1 MLDFINQVI
10 ELLSRPPGDL
20 VYYLIILFALE
31 AMLGLA
37 VVRARRPAPNRAV
50 EHVSSWTRQ
59 LRLILLAACV
69 MLIGRII
76 LVVISLL
83 SLQGAR
89 DALLADAIL
98 PPLERYVDLL
108 SLTFLALALV
118 PLLRERG
125 QLGLGLTAIMLVAA
139 TVFYALSATQWYNL
153 SAVPNQFYNALPQ
166 ETIWQAWSLAVAAL
180 AALAMWLKR
189 DDSTGVVFVAFL
201 LLAIGSGLQLV
212 WSVPTS
218 HVAGWVRLT
227 QLIAYPLFAVV
238 VYQITEVT
246 APPQLSAP
254 PVYPLLPAR
263 SEAVDQAWLTLSTI
277 QSLSTSTALEDA
289 LQRTAASL
297 AQFLQADFC
306 AIGLLRKNSST
317 LDLLAV
323 YHPGAAPARGV
334 ALPLDR
340 YPLIQRALQTRDA
353 LNLDKDAMPTEIRN
367 LYGLLGS
374 FIVGPTILAPLVD
387 ERNPLGVVLLG
398 NPDSGRSWSP
408 ADAEHAQTLV
418 DHMTLMLTARENR
431 QYFAKRIEELETSL
445 RQQELEATQR
455 RTTLESLL
463 QQSQAEAQKTAVKLS
478 ALAALQEAQH
488 GSERE
493 QIQQLQDERAQLQR
507 QTQDYQAELS
517 SLIQLQT
524 AMELQLKQ
532 AQQDMAQLQNQLQRT
547 PPAASATD
555 HGHNGQQAEVVASIA
570 QELRTPMTSIAGYT
584 DLLLGES
591 VGILGAM
598 QRQFLQRVKA
608 NVARMEGML
617 SDLVQITA
625 IDTGQIKLEAASIDV
640 PELIKDAVMTTST
653 LFRER
658 EQSIRLEVADNL
670 PKLYID
676 RESLQQTLQHLLSNA
691 ALCSPN
697 NAEVVVRA
705 QVPVEMTDY
714 MLFSITDQGGG
725 ISAEDRQRAFHRMY
739 RADHPLVQGLG
750 ETGVGLSIAKAL
762 VEAQGGRIWVDSEMG
777 RGSTFTFILPLQP
790 VEAEA

>member
-1 MLDFINQVI
+1 MLDFINQAI

-20 VYYLIILFALE
+20 VYYLIILFAIE

-37 VVRARRPAPNRAV
+37 VVRARRAG
-50 EHVSSWTRQ
+50 WTRQ
-59 LRLILLAACV
+59 LRLILLASSV
-69 MLIGRII
+69 MLIGRVV

-89 DALLADAIL
+89 PDVLLAEAIL

-108 SLTFLALALV
+108 SLTFLALAFV

-139 TVFYALSATQWYNL
+139 TIFYALSATQWYNL
-153 SAVPNQFYNALPQ
+153 SAVPNQFYNATPQ
-166 ETIWQAWSLAVAAL
+166 ETIWQAWLLAVAAL
-180 AALAMWLKR
+180 AALAVWLKR
-189 DDSTGVVFVAFL
+189 DDSTGTVFTAFL
-201 LLAIGSGLQLV
+201 VLAIGSGLQLV
-212 WSVPTS
+212 WSDARS
-218 HVAGWVRLT
+218 NVAGWVRFAE
-227 QLIAYPLFAVV
+227 LIAYPLFAVV
-238 VYQITEVT
+238 VYKITEV
-246 APPQLSAP
+246 AAAPQLAALP
-254 PVYPLLPAR
+254 AYPLLPAR
-263 SEAVDQAWLTLSTI
+263 SEAADQAWLTLSTV
-277 QSLSTSTALEDA
+277 QNLSTSTDLDDS
-289 LQRTAASL
+289 LQRTAAAL
-297 AQFLQADFC
+297 AQFLQADLC
-306 AIGLLRKNSST
+306 AIGLLRNNAHNVV
-317 LDLLAV
+317 DLLAV

-334 ALPLDR
+334 ALALDR
-340 YPLIQRALQTRDA
+340 YPLIRRTLETRDA
-353 LNLDKDAMPTEIRN
+353 LNIDKNDMPSEIRN

-374 FIVGPTILAPLVD
+374 FIVGPTIVAPLVD
-387 ERNPLGVVLLG
+387 EQNPLGVVLLG

-431 QYFAKRIEELETSL
+431 QYFARRVEELETSL

-463 QQSQAEAQKTAVKLS
+463 QQSQTETQKTAAKLA
-478 ALAALQEAQH
+478 ALAALQEVQH
-488 GSERE
+488 GSEHE
-493 QIQQLQDERAQLQR
+493 QIQQLQDERTQLQR

-517 SLIQLQT
+517 NLIQLQS

-532 AQQDMAQLQNQLQRT
+532 AQQDMARLQDQQQRT
-547 PPAASATD
+547 PPAASTA
-555 HGHNGQQAEVVASIA
+555 GNGSSDQQTEVIASIA

-608 NVARMEGML
+608 NIARMEGML

-625 IDTGQIKLEAASIDV
+625 IDTGQIKLEAAPIDV
-640 PELIKDAVMTTST
+640 PELIKDAVMSAST

-658 EQSIRLEVADNL
+658 EQSIRLELADNL
-670 PKLYID
+670 PKLHTD
-676 RESLQQTLQHLLSNA
+676 RESLQQILQHLLSNA

-705 QVPVEMTDY
+705 QVPVEMSDY
-714 MLFSITDQGGG
+714 MLFSVADQGGG
-725 ISAEDRQRAFHRMY
+725 IAPEDRQRAFHRMY

-777 RGSTFTFILPLQP
+777 RGSIFTFILPLQP
-790 VEAEA
+790 LQQEA

>member
-1 MLDFINQVI
+1 MLNFITQAI

-37 VVRARRPAPNRAV
+37 VVRARRAG
-50 EHVSSWTRQ
+50 WTRQ
-59 LRLILLAACV
+59 LRLILLAAVV
-69 MLIGRII
+69 MLIGRVA

-83 SLQGAR
+83 SLQGVR
-89 DALLADAIL
+89 PDVLLADAIL

-108 SLTFLALALV
+108 SLTFLALAFV
-118 PLLRERG
+118 PLLRERS

-153 SAVPNQFYNALPQ
+153 SAVPNQFYNATPQ
-166 ETIWQAWSLAVAAL
+166 ETIWQAWLLAVAAL
-180 AALAMWLKR
+180 AALAVWLKR
-189 DDSTGVVFVAFL
+189 DDSAGVVFAAFL
-201 LLAIGSGLQLV
+201 VLAVGSGLQII
-212 WSVPTS
+212 WGTADSN
-218 HVAGWVRLT
+218 VAGWVRLA

-238 VYQITEVT
+238 VYQITEVAVT
-246 APPQLSAP
+246 PQLVTP
-254 PVYPLLPAR
+254 PNYPLLPAR
-263 SEAVDQAWLTLSTI
+263 SDATDQAWFTLTLI
-277 QSLSTSTALEDA
+277 QNLSTSTDLEDA
-289 LQRTAASL
+289 LQRAASAL
-297 AQFLQADFC
+297 GQFLQADLC
-306 AIGLLRKNSST
+306 AIGLLRSVPNV
-317 LDLLAV
+317 LDLLAIH
-323 YHPGAAPARGV
+323 HPGATPARGI
-334 ALPLDR
+334 AIPLDR
-340 YPLIQRALQTRDA
+340 YPLIRRTLETRDA
-353 LNLDKDAMPTEIRN
+353 LNIDKTDTPPEVRN
-367 LYGLLGS
+367 VYGLLGS
-374 FIVGPTILAPLVD
+374 FIVGPTIIVPLVD

-418 DHMTLMLTARENR
+418 DHMALMLTARENR
-431 QYFAKRIEELETSL
+431 QYFAKRVEELENSL
-445 RQQELEATQR
+445 RQQEGEATQR
-455 RTTLESLL
+455 RTMLESLL
-463 QQSQAEAQKTAVKLS
+463 QQSQADAQKTAVKLA
-478 ALAALQEAQH
+478 ALAALQEAQQ
-488 GSERE
+488 GSEHE
-493 QIQQLQDERAQLQR
+493 QIQHLQDERTQLER
-507 QTQDYQAELS
+507 QTQEYQAELS
-517 SLIQLQT
+517 SLIQLQS

-532 AQQDMAQLQNQLQRT
+532 AQQDMARLQDQLQRN
-547 PPAASATD
+547 PPAAPATGN
-555 HGHNGQQAEVVASIA
+555 GHSDQQTEVVASIA

-640 PELIKDAVMTTST
+640 PELIKDAVMSSST

-658 EQSIRLEVADNL
+658 EQSIRLELADNL
-670 PKLYID
+670 PKLHID
-676 RESLQQTLQHLLSNA
+676 RESLQQILQHLLSNA

-705 QVPVEMTDY
+705 QVPVEMAEY
-714 MLFSITDQGGG
+714 MLFSVADQGGG
-725 ISAEDRQRAFHRMY
+725 ISPEDRQRAFHRMY

-777 RGSTFTFILPLQP
+777 RGSIFTFILPLQP
-790 VEAEA
+790 TRQEA

>member
-108 SLTFLALALV
+108 SLTFLALAFV

-139 TVFYALSATQWYNL
+139 TIFYAVSATQWYNL
-153 SAVPNQFYNALPQ
+153 SAVPNQFYNAMPQ

-180 AALAMWLKR
+180 AALAVWLKR
-189 DDSTGVVFVAFL
+189 DDSSGVVFTAFL
-201 LLAIGSGLQLV
+201 ILAIGSGLQLV
-212 WSVPTS
+212 WNTS
-218 HVAGWVRLT
+218 DSNVAAWVRWA
-227 QLIAYPLFAVV
+227 QLIAYPMFAVV
-238 VYQITEVT
+238 VYQITEVAVT
-246 APPQLSAP
+246 PQLAAPPT
-254 PVYPLLPAR
+254 YPLLPAR
-263 SEAVDQAWLTLSTI
+263 SDAEQAWLTLTTV
-277 QSLSTSTALEDA
+277 QNLSTSTDLEDA
-289 LQRTAASL
+289 LQRTAAAL
-297 AQFLQADFC
+297 AQFLQADLC
-306 AIGLLRKNSST
+306 AIGLMRDNASVI
-317 LDLLAV
+317 DLLAV
-323 YHPGAAPARGV
+323 HHPGAAPARGI

-340 YPLIQRALQTRDA
+340 YPLIRRTLETRDA
-353 LNLDKDAMPTEIRN
+353 LNIDKNDAPSEVRN
-367 LYGLLGS
+367 FYGLLGS
-374 FIVGPTILAPLVD
+374 FIIGPTIIAPLMD
-387 ERNPLGVVLLG
+387 DRNPLGVVLLG
-398 NPDSGRSWSP
+398 NPDSGRNWSP
-408 ADAEHAQTLV
+408 ADTEHAQTLV
-418 DHMTLMLTARENR
+418 DHMALMLTARENR
-431 QYFAKRIEELETSL
+431 QYFARRVEELENSL
-445 RQQELEATQR
+445 RQQEMEATQR
-455 RTTLESLL
+455 RTTLEALL
-463 QQSQAEAQKTAVKLS
+463 QQSQAEAQKTAVKLT
-478 ALAALQEAQH
+478 ALAALQDAQH

-493 QIQQLQDERAQLQR
+493 QIQHLQDDRTQLQR
-507 QTQDYQAELS
+507 QTQEYQAELS
-517 SLIQLQT
+517 SLIQLQS

-532 AQQDMAQLQNQLQRT
+532 AQLEMAKLQDQLKRT
-547 PPAASATD
+547 PPTTPAT
-555 HGHNGQQAEVVASIA
+555 GNGQADQQTEVVASIA

-617 SDLVQITA
+617 TDLVQITS
-625 IDTGQIKLEAASIDV
+625 IDTGQIKLEAAPSDV
-640 PELIKDAVMTTST
+640 PELIKDVVMSTST
-653 LFRER
+653 LFRDR
-658 EQSIRLEVADNL
+658 EQSIRLELADNL

-676 RESLQQTLQHLLSNA
+676 RESLQQILQHLLSNA

-705 QVPVEMTDY
+705 QVPVEMSDY
-714 MLFSITDQGGG
+714 MLFSVTDQGGG
-725 ISAEDRQRAFHRMY
+725 IAAEDRQRAFHRMY

-777 RGSTFTFILPLQP
+777 QGSTFTFILPLQP
-790 VEAEA
+790 IRQEA

>member
-1 MLDFINQVI
+1 MPDFITQAI
-10 ELLSRPPGDL
+10 ELLIHPPGDL
-20 VYYLIILFALE
+20 VYYLIILFAIE

-37 VVRARRPAPNRAV
+37 VVRARR
-50 EHVSSWTRQ
+50 SGWTRQ
-59 LRLILLAACV
+59 LRLILFASSV
-69 MLIGRII
+69 MLIGRAV
-76 LVVISLL
+76 LMVIALL
-83 SLQGAR
+83 ALQGAR
-89 DALLADAIL
+89 PDVLLADAIL

-108 SLTFLALALV
+108 SLTFLALAFV

-125 QLGLGLTAIMLVAA
+125 QLGLGLTAIMLVAT

-153 SAVPNQFYNALPQ
+153 SAVPNQFYNAMPQ
-166 ETIWQAWSLAVAAL
+166 ETVWQAWSLAAAAL
-180 AALAMWLKR
+180 AALAVWLKR

-201 LLAIGSGLQLV
+201 LLAAGSGLQLV
-212 WSVPTS
+212 WGTPASN
-218 HVAGWVRLT
+218 VAGWVRLV

-238 VYQITEVT
+238 VYQITEAAAAPQLA
-246 APPQLSAP
+246 APPT
-254 PVYPLLPAR
+254 YPLLPAR
-263 SEAVDQAWLTLSTI
+263 SEATDQAWLTLSTI
-277 QSLSTSTALEDA
+277 QNLSTSTNLEDS
-289 LQRTAASL
+289 LQRTAAAL
-297 AQFLQADFC
+297 AQFLQADLC
-306 AIGLLRKNSST
+306 AIGLLRKNSNA
-317 LDLLAV
+317 LDLSAV

-334 ALPLDR
+334 ALALDR
-340 YPLIQRALQTRDA
+340 HPLIQRTLQTRDA
-353 LNLDKDAMPTEIRN
+353 LNIDKVGAPSEIRN

-374 FIVGPTILAPLVD
+374 FIIGPTIIAPLVD
-387 ERNPLGVVLLG
+387 DRNPLGVVLLG

-408 ADAEHAQTLV
+408 ADTEHAQTLV

-431 QYFAKRIEELETSL
+431 QYFAKRVDELETSL

-493 QIQQLQDERAQLQR
+493 QIQQLQDERTQLQR

-517 SLIQLQT
+517 SLIQLQS

-532 AQQDMAQLQNQLQRT
+532 AQQDMARLQDQQQRT
-547 PPAASATD
+547 PPAASTAD
-555 HGHNGQQAEVVASIA
+555 NGHDGQQTEVVASIA

-617 SDLVQITA
+617 SDLVQITT

-640 PELIKDAVMTTST
+640 PELIKDTVMATST

-658 EQSIRLEVADNL
+658 EQSIRLELADNL

-676 RESLQQTLQHLLSNA
+676 RESLQQILQHLLSNA

-697 NAEVVVRA
+697 NAEVVMRA
-705 QVPVEMTDY
+705 QVPVEMPDY
-714 MLFSITDQGGG
+714 MLFSTTDQGGG
-725 ISAEDRQRAFHRMY
+725 ISPEDRQRAFHRMY

-790 VEAEA
+790 IQPEA